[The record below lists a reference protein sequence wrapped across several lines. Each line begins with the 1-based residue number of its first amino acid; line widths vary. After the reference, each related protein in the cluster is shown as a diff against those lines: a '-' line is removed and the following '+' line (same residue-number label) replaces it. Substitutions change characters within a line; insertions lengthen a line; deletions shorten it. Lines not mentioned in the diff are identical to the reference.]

1 MWGLPTLM
9 LWEHLE
15 DSWVRAWLTLQ
26 TPKGQQ
32 TAFICK
38 QSGKLLIQSRPV
50 WCWPKKCIP
59 KCWVQM
65 LVHWSEMSRG
75 GNGQCE
81 GHTADGGQM
90 YFCLCLWS
98 SLKGYCSQLCALPS
112 VGLCYSKGA
121 KQIDWALHICF
132 SAKQW
137 LTFAWSVM
145 RHFGFLLL
153 TACPVQPFFSVS
165 SYIFSLYKFF
175 LAYLVF
181 RHLRRESLASYIL
194 FNPKIFSLFL
204 LADSFLNPF
213 QRILPT
219 GMGCNRLSAH

>member
-1 MWGLPTLM
+1 MQCLSLWDCGHLQKLFHLLIPVCFQLQKEKKWKTCKPDILYGISILCNLPTAYFFLCNNNFNLSMFQPVNVQPTKTWGLPTLM

-65 LVHWSEMSRG
+65 LVHWSEMSGG

-121 KQIDWALHICF
+121 K
-132 SAKQW
+132 
-137 LTFAWSVM
+137 
-145 RHFGFLLL
+145 
-153 TACPVQPFFSVS
+153 
-165 SYIFSLYKFF
+165 
-175 LAYLVF
+175 
-181 RHLRRESLASYIL
+181 
-194 FNPKIFSLFL
+194 
-204 LADSFLNPF
+204 
-213 QRILPT
+213 
-219 GMGCNRLSAH
+219 

>member
-1 MWGLPTLM
+1 MCSLPKY
-9 LWEHLE
+9 
-15 DSWVRAWLTLQ
+15 VRTSYRYALRA
-26 TPKGQQ
+26 PRGQLGACMTYSANTKES

-50 WCWPKKCIP
+50 WCWPKQRIP

-81 GHTADGGQM
+81 GHAPDDGQT

-121 KQIDWALHICF
+121 KWIDWALRICF
-132 SAKQW
+132 STKQG
-137 LTFAWSVM
+137 LTFAWPVM

-153 TACPVQPFFSVS
+153 TACPTQPFFSAP
-165 SYIFSLYKFF
+165 SYIFSLYNFF
-175 LAYLVF
+175 F
-181 RHLRRESLASYIL
+181 
-194 FNPKIFSLFL
+194 
-204 LADSFLNPF
+204 
-213 QRILPT
+213 
-219 GMGCNRLSAH
+219 